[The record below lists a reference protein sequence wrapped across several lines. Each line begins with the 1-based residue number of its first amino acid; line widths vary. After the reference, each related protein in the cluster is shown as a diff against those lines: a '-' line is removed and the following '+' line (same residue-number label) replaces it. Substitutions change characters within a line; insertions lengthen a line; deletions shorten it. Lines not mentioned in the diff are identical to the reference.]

1 MQDIVHMLA
10 QAMFYFDVNIAIIY
24 DKLWNI
30 FNEFQNYIV
39 YDIIKINCV
48 ILRYKGWVFKWKV

>member
-1 MQDIVHMLA
+1 MQDIVHVLA
-10 QAMFYFDVNIAIIY
+10 QVMFYFDVNIAIIY

-39 YDIIKINCV
+39 YDIIKINCI
-48 ILRYKGWVFKWKV
+48 ILWYKGWVF